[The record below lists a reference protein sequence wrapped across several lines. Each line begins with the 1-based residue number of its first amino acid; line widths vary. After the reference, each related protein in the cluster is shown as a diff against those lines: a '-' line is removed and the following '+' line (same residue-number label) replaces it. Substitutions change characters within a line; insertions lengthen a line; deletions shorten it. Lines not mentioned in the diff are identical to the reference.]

1 MINGRTDLGQLMFKI
16 SDEALK
22 FISGRAGSVTIQMV
36 LEPCVGG

>member
-1 MINGRTDLGQLMFKI
+1 MINGRNDSGQHMFKI
-16 SDEALK
+16 SNEAIK